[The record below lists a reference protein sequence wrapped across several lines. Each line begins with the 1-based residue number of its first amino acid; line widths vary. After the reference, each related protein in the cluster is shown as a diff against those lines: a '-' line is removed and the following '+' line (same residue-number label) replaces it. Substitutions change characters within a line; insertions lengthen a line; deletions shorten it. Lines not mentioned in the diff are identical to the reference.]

1 MEENLELEQDVDVDI
16 DDDADLTD
24 VEVETDSDNED
35 GDEGVDLDEATDPAD
50 DEVLEYDE
58 DGNVIVAESDDNEAA
73 AQVEERETKETDN
86 THVTGSDDALLIKR
100 YEERE
105 AIIRDTLKA
114 MGIEEEDIDK
124 GLAQL
129 AAETKG
135 MTFDEYTKE
144 RAEARKQEEAQRVYK
159 EVMLQRMIDTD
170 MNELHSLFPETKT
183 VTKFE
188 ELPNARRYAELR
200 DMGLSPKEAYSAA
213 NPEARREA
221 VAASVKQQAIN
232 ASKSH
237 LKSNVPIASKDTSV
251 KISRGEMEMYR
262 DMFPEKSDKEII
274 ALYKKTK

>member
-1 MEENLELEQDVDVDI
+1 MEENLELEQDIDVDI

-35 GDEGVDLDEATDPAD
+35 GDEGVGLDEATDPAD

-58 DGNVIVAESDDNEAA
+58 DGNVIVAESDNDEAA
-73 AQVEERETKETDN
+73 AQDEERETN
-86 THVTGSDDALLIKR
+86 PPQVPDAPHTEQRYDKR
-100 YEERE
+100 EEML
-105 AIIRDTLKA
+105 RDLLKA
-114 MGIEEEDIDK
+114 MGVETDDLDK

-129 AAETKG
+129 TADTKG
-135 MTFDEYTKE
+135 VTVEAYNQELDEARRT
-144 RAEARKQEEAQRVYK
+144 AEAQKVYR
-159 EVMLQRMIDTD
+159 ELMLQRMIDSD
-170 MNELHSLFPETKT
+170 MKELHSLFPETKT
-183 VTKFE
+183 VAKFE
-188 ELPNARRYAELR
+188 ELPNAKRYAELR
-200 DMGLSPKEAYSAA
+200 DLGLSPKEAYSAA

-251 KISRGEMEMYR
+251 KISRGDMEMYR
-262 DMFPEKSDKEII
+262 EMFPGKSDKEII

>member
-1 MEENLELEQDVDVDI
+1 MEENLELEQDIDVDL

-24 VEVETDSDNED
+24 VEVDTDSDDED
-35 GDEGVDLDEATDPAD
+35 GDGGVDLDEATDPAD

-58 DGNVIVAESDDNEAA
+58 DGNVIESNESDDNNAA
-73 AQVEERETKETDN
+73 AQDEERETNPPE
-86 THVTGSDDALLIKR
+86 VPDAPHTEQA
-100 YEERE
+100 YDERE
-105 AIIRDTLKA
+105 AMIRDLLKA
-114 MGIEEEDIDK
+114 MGVEAENIDD

-129 AAETKG
+129 TADTKG
-135 MTFDEYTKE
+135 VSVESYKKDLKN
-144 RAEARKQEEAQRVYK
+144 ARQVEEAQEMYRK
-159 EVMLQRMIDTD
+159 AMLQRMIDSD
-170 MNELHSLFPETKT
+170 MKELHSLFPETKT

-200 DMGLSPKEAYSAA
+200 DMGLNPKEAYSAA
-213 NPEARREA
+213 NPDARREA

-237 LKSNVPIASKDTSV
+237 LKSNVPIGAKDTSV

-262 DMFPEKSDKEII
+262 EMFPNKSDKEIL